1 MAADLLTI
9 QSITKEAIKRFRE
22 SSPLVSQQSLAEYY
36 LQQGI
41 LQKAIARI
49 VGDVPDAPIW
59 QQTATEMLEQVRAK
73 EAQMAPGLA
82 TLNEIYG
89 SPLQAPPKYE
99 YVKQAPRKPRKPRVK
114 AAPKLLAPSWP
125 PRRELIFEEEV
136 APVEVSVPEIAVTV
150 VYGHMLVRHHS
161 PEGFVCQAR

>member
-9 QSITKEAIKRFRE
+9 QSVTKEAIKRFRE
-22 SSPLVSQQSLAEYY
+22 SGPLVSQQSLAEYY

-41 LQKAIARI
+41 LQKAIAGI
-49 VGDVPDAPIW
+49 VGDAPDAPIW

-73 EAQMAPGLA
+73 EAQIAPGLA
-82 TLNEIYG
+82 ELNEIYG
-89 SPLQAPPKYE
+89 SPLPAP
-99 YVKQAPRKPRKPRVK
+99 PRKPRKPRVK

-136 APVEVSVPEIAVTV
+136 APVEVSVPEIAITV

>member
-9 QSITKEAIKRFRE
+9 QSVTKEAIKRFRE
-22 SSPLVSQQSLAEYY
+22 SGPLVSQQSLAEYY
-36 LQQGI
+36 LQQGV
-41 LQKAIARI
+41 LQKAIAGI
-49 VGDVPDAPIW
+49 VGDAPDAPIW

-73 EAQMAPGLA
+73 EAQIAPGLA
-82 TLNEIYG
+82 TLKEVYG
-89 SPLQAPPKYE
+89 RPLPALPQYE
-99 YVKQAPRKPRKPRVK
+99 YVKRAPRKPRVK

-136 APVEVSVPEIAVTV
+136 APVEVSVPEIAITV